1 MISLWFFLQ
10 NLDKKHRTELEL
22 RRQILTQQHKEEEL
36 DMLREKYMYLGG
48 LLDQEKI
55 KIQTLKTMY
64 EALEEELLNTQVFN
78 ELPVK
83 FI

>member
-1 MISLWFFLQ
+1 
-10 NLDKKHRTELEL
+10 
-22 RRQILTQQHKEEEL
+22 
-36 DMLREKYMYLGG
+36 MLREKYMYLGG